1 MEFFKAEKDK
11 NDRRQ
16 NFDNSIGKR
25 SRLCDVDELIDW
37 AEGLPDDVEISGSP
51 NVATF
56 IWTIINN

>member
-1 MEFFKAEKDK
+1 MEFFRAEKDK

-16 NFDNSIGKR
+16 KFDNSIGKR

-51 NVATF
+51 NAAAF
-56 IWTIINN
+56 I